1 MNTLAAVNAMSLAE
15 FMAAFGDV
23 AEHSPWVAEAAA
35 GLRPYHSNTAMIEA
49 FTTTVEAAPKAAKLA
64 LIRLHPDLANKARLS
79 DDSTKEQAGVGLNR
93 LTTEEFARFTT
104 LNNDYKTR
112 FGFPFIFAVKGATK
126 FQILESFG
134 ARINNDADVEFTTAL
149 TQVCRIM
156 AFRINDRVSS

>member
-1 MNTLAAVNAMSLAE
+1 MNTLAEVNAMPLAE

-35 GLRPYHSNTAMIEA
+35 ALRPYLSSAAMIEA
-49 FTTTVEAAPKAAKLA
+49 FNATVEAAPKAAKLA

-79 DDSTKEQAGVGLNR
+79 DDSTREQAGVGLNR

-126 FQILESFG
+126 FQILESFE
-134 ARINNDADVEFTTAL
+134 ARINNDVDVEFTTAL